1 MLLCKEGTSSKTHQ
15 YGLEMNRTDTLLP
28 GFLYFSVILQLP
40 QWGIC
45 SSLPFVSIQEQKA
58 EQMKGGQDFA
68 NSAVASA
75 TSERRGKMF
84 QRFWKSRANLVRWRG
99 VLLPEAPLK
108 NAPRRRMWMLRELG
122 LGGCS
127 RYLLSEQL
135 HPCSSNQ
142 DQIKVSLNQ
151 YFCMKSCSSKV
162 IVQKPKHVSSHTF
175 CL

>member
-99 VLLPEAPLK
+99 VLLPEAPMNVKGVGARRLLPLPPLWATASLFLK
-108 NAPRRRMWMLRELG
+108 P
-122 LGGCS
+122 S
-127 RYLLSEQL
+127 RFHWISIFAWQ
-135 HPCSSNQ
+135 
-142 DQIKVSLNQ
+142 
-151 YFCMKSCSSKV
+151 SCSSKV